1 MVGQGLL
8 LRRGDA
14 GVGEV
19 VPCRRDTRGESLSV
33 SGSGAQP
40 ALLHPTA
47 GTEVIG
53 ENGWSTTTTVC
64 LNQSSQKV
72 CERSA
77 WKTTLQWEF

>member
-19 VPCRRDTRGESLSV
+19 VPCRQDTRGESLSV
-33 SGSGAQP
+33 SGSDAQP
-40 ALLHPTA
+40 ALRHPTA

-53 ENGWSTTTTVC
+53 EEGWSFASKNDNGVFKSK
-64 LNQSSQKV
+64 QS
-72 CERSA
+72 EGA
-77 WKTTLQWEF
+77 